1 VLSRA
6 ISRALFT
13 PSLNPYSHSA
23 SSIRGSLASR
33 PGEFSRALID
43 AQNRLSSSPS
53 STRQIARAGCS
64 APISAS

>member
-13 PSLNPYSHSA
+13 PALSPYSHSA

-33 PGEFSRALID
+33 PGAFSRALIG
-43 AQNRLSSSPS
+43 A
-53 STRQIARAGCS
+53 
-64 APISAS
+64 